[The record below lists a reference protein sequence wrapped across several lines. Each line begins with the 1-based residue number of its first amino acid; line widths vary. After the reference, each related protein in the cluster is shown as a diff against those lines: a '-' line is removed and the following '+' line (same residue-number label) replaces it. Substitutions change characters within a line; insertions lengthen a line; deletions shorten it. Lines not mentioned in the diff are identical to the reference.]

1 MITDPPPM
9 TITTHLA
16 RTPLPVTGERQ
27 VAYVLVEVH
36 ASVARAAPPQL
47 PVNLSFVL
55 DRSSTMRGQRLH
67 CMKQALVQVIDALG
81 PDDIFSAVT
90 FDDLVHLVVPAQ
102 PVDDP
107 QRIKSAVDLI
117 EDGGGTALS
126 LGLGLGMAE
135 VQRHASPE
143 RASRLIVLIDGQ
155 TAGDE
160 TQCRDLAS
168 EAGAAGIQIVPVGYG
183 AEWDDVFL
191 EDLARRSGGPPPD
204 YVRAPNDLQQHFA
217 RQVQAA
223 RDVALRG
230 VQVSVRF
237 VAGVTPRHVTCVA
250 PFLRV
255 LDDAIR
261 PEDRTVDVRLGDLGH
276 DASLALLCEVLI
288 EPKRGGTFRIA
299 QIEATAQGLAADANP
314 VRSDV
319 VVTYS
324 ASKQPQVQPV
334 VAHYVERA
342 LAGRLVTRA
351 LDPPAGERPYPLAP
365 NIVEMFDAE
374 GRACLVALQSG
385 GSLSPEMRKAL
396 LAQMWALTR
405 VRRQD

>member
-1 MITDPPPM
+1 MSAELPPM
-9 TITTHLA
+9 TISASLA
-16 RTPLPVTGERQ
+16 RTPLPVTGEQ
-27 VAYVLVEVH
+27 QIAYVLVEVH
-36 ASVARAAPPQL
+36 ASAALATTTQL
-47 PVNLSFVL
+47 PVNVSFVL

-67 CMKQALVQVIDALG
+67 CMKQALGQVIDTLG

-107 QRIKSAVDLI
+107 ERIKSAVDLI

-135 VQRHASPE
+135 AQRYASPE
-143 RASRLIVLIDGQ
+143 RASRIIVLIDGQ

-168 EAGAAGIQIVPVGYG
+168 EAGAAAIQIVPVGYG

-191 EDLARRSGGPPPD
+191 EDLGRRSGGPPPD
-204 YVRAPNDLQQHFA
+204 YVRAPSDLPQHFA

-230 VQVSVRF
+230 VQMSVRF

-250 PFLRV
+250 PFLRR

-261 PEDRTVDVRLGDLGH
+261 TEERAVDLTLGDLARDTPLG
-276 DASLALLCEVLI
+276 LLFEIVI

-299 QIEATAQGLAADANP
+299 QIEVTAQGLAADANP

-319 VVTYS
+319 VVAFST
-324 ASKQPQVQPV
+324 SKQPQVQPV

-342 LAGRLVTRA
+342 LAGRLVARA
-351 LDPPAGERPYPLAP
+351 IDLPAGERPHLLAP
-365 NIVEMFDAE
+365 NVVDLFNAE
-374 GRACLVALQSG
+374 GRECLAALQSG
-385 GSLSPEMRKAL
+385 GPLSPEMRKAL